1 MVKISLAVRLL
12 QKLCY
17 HLSFRHSTELSGSV
31 RLCLQLFCA
40 VQAGTSLL
48 WQQRGLWE
56 ELPEYWKT
64 LKLPASKNNPKKP
77 SQKQL
82 PCQSLHNPV
91 YLSHILYKSIRL
103 LNSTE
108 STSNLLKREQDT
120 MNIFWSGTVQYLWP
134 FFPTTI
140 MLQMHFMRV
149 DLVREAGICKT
160 LQMQQSIMST
170 LPERT
175 FCYAASLDWA
185 ACLNIRLNPFR
196 VKCHMEVL
204 QECS

>member
-1 MVKISLAVRLL
+1 MRGATRVLKNTEASSI
-12 QKLCY
+12 QK
-17 HLSFRHSTELSGSV
+17 
-31 RLCLQLFCA
+31 QP
-40 VQAGTSLL
+40 Q
-48 WQQRGLWE
+48 
-56 ELPEYWKT
+56 KT
-64 LKLPASKNNPKKP
+64 LSKATAL
-77 SQKQL
+77 SIST
-82 PCQSLHNPV
+82 QSSLS
-91 YLSHILYKSIRL
+91 SHILYKSIRL
-103 LNSTE
+103 LNSAE